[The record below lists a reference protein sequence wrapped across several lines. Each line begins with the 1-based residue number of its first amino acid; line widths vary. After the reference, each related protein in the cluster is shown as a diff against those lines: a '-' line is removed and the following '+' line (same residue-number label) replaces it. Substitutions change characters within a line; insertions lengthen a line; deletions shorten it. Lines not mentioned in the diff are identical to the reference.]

1 MVSDNRRKK
10 NQKSESLTIRLDPK
24 MRFALEFVAR
34 LKGQT
39 ITKVIERA
47 VTDAAESTYAG
58 DNKNWLHYW
67 DVCDGVRFIHLAM
80 DPDTSPTFDEDE
92 LLDFIKIHWNYFSS
106 TNNLSYLKRENID
119 VLWPK
124 IGDLLKAW
132 RECKS
137 FDRLHCA
144 KIMKEI
150 LRNSGLSDQ
159 SWEVSCNEEHLLV
172 DRSDASI
179 PF

>member
-1 MVSDNRRKK
+1 MTTQAKRKK

-47 VTDAAESTYAG
+47 VTDAAEITYTG

-67 DVCDGVRFIHLAM
+67 DVCDGVRSIRLAM
-80 DPDTSPTFDEDE
+80 DSDTNPTFDEDE

-106 TNNLSYLKRENID
+106 TNNLLYLKRENID

-124 IGDLLKAW
+124 IEDLLKIW

-137 FDRLHCA
+137 SDRLRCA
-144 KIMKEI
+144 RVMKEI

-159 SWEVSCNEEHLLV
+159 SWEASYKDEDLLV
-172 DRSDASI
+172 DRSDAGI